1 MAMTG
6 LKTLAIDSRDGS
18 GGVLCAECGVWRG
31 RQGPGSLRR
40 GTHGRGCQLMNA
52 ITLHQPW
59 ASLMAAQLKYIETRG
74 WMPPSR
80 CVFKRMA
87 LHAASK
93 RSKHYPHLHMRA
105 LERHYGPLWQMPFG
119 AVVATAILM
128 AVCQVVGHSDSG
140 EPLYTLVEGRE
151 PPGGIG
157 EDPWGDFS
165 LGRYLW
171 VFGDIRELDTP
182 IPARGRQKVWQW
194 NPADVPAS

>member
-1 MAMTG
+1 
-6 LKTLAIDSRDGS
+6 
-18 GGVLCAECGVWRG
+18 
-31 RQGPGSLRR
+31 
-40 GTHGRGCQLMNA
+40 MNA

-87 LHAASK
+87 LHASSK
-93 RSKHYPHLHMRA
+93 RSKHYPRLHMRA

-119 AVVATAILM
+119 AVVATAMLM

-140 EPLYTLVEGRE
+140 ELLYTLVEGRE
-151 PPGGIG
+151 PPDGIG
-157 EDPWGDFS
+157 ENPWGDFS

-194 NPADVPAS
+194 NPADLPAS